1 MGHKGKA
8 HRTPLN
14 QGIVHSVHLFIYSL
28 NCLSSPYGQG
38 TVIDTEYQIQTF
50 LKVLPD
56 WFLLIYSESI
66 KQKENTGTF
75 FFFLNH

>member
-75 FFFLNH
+75 FFF